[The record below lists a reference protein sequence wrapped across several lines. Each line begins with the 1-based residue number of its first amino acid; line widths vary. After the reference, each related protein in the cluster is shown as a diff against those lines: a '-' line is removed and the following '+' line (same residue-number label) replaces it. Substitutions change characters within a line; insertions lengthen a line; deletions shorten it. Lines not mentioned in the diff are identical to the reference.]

1 MTDTFKKRGPQS
13 EHLGGLCGY
22 GLGDGTDK
30 KDPSGDNTYIS
41 SGTILSFWTPIHS
54 TKRANIDLVWS
65 IHKN

>member
-41 SGTILSFWTPIHS
+41 SGTILSF
-54 TKRANIDLVWS
+54 
-65 IHKN
+65 